1 MTERAPA
8 EGMAAGARTL
18 PAPGRGVAHPTL
30 VFAIA
35 ASLATALLV
44 SLGGAASAHF
54 LLNVN
59 IRIFHV
65 VHEPDRIRLLV
76 RLPMP
81 WLVADKLG
89 PETAAGTRA
98 PAPYTTNRIEDG
110 ALVHYLDV
118 DALRRSPE
126 GLAGILAGGL
136 VLEVGGETLRADV
149 GRVRASPARE
159 QAPFARRDEAEAAL
173 SGPVYPDEF
182 EVTYAGDTVV
192 DVELIY
198 PIRRKAGGYTLRST
212 LDSGLPDQ
220 GETANLVLDHATS
233 PPLVFR
239 VRGLM
244 AEPVDVSFS
253 VLKAAWTFL
262 EEGVRH
268 ILEGTDHV
276 LFVLCLVLGATAAGA
291 LAWRITGFTIG
302 HSVTLSLGLFGYV
315 PEGAWFIPLVET
327 GIALSILYAAAVA
340 LASTGHRITI
350 AITALLGLLHGL
362 GFSFVLKEILKL
374 EAPNLWQSLLA
385 FNVGIEIGQLLIALA
400 IWPILALIANRLP
413 ERIALVRWAV
423 ALPCILMATVWTGE
437 RAMQFFSSL

>member
-18 PAPGRGVAHPTL
+18 SAPGRGVAHPAL

-173 SGPVYPDEF
+173 SGPVYPAEF
-182 EVTYAGDTVV
+182 EVTYAGDTIV

-198 PIRRKAGGYTLRST
+198 PIHRKAGGYTLRST
-212 LDSGLPDQ
+212 LDPGLPDQ
-220 GETANLVLDHATS
+220 GETANLVLDHATA

-340 LASTGHRITI
+340 LASIGHRITI

-437 RAMQFFSSL
+437 RAMRFFSSL